1 MNRLM
6 DIAKIL
12 RSKNAGPL
20 QVTFDLIFNEKDS
33 YERVMNSG
41 VITESVIA
49 ELYELDSYDVLITE
63 YSVVNAIKIT
73 IPRKFISG
81 EISDTDVYGC
91 QQHVP
96 LSNLLI
102 P

>member
-20 QVTFDLIFNEKDS
+20 QVTFDLIFSDQKS
-33 YERVMNSG
+33 YKRVLDSG
-41 VITESVIA
+41 VVTEHTISEIYNVD
-49 ELYELDSYDVLITE
+49 ESDVLITE
-63 YSVVNAIKIT
+63 YGVVNAIKIT
-73 IPRKFISG
+73 IPRKHISG
-81 EISDTDVYGC
+81 EISDFDIYGC
-91 QQHVP
+91 QKHVP